1 MRIIDRDFDFYE
13 SMIEGHFRDAR
24 QCRHGGEPR
33 HLELSDAAAVV
44 RDALARYRALIDAPQ
59 EKD

>member
-24 QCRHGGEPR
+24 QCPHGGESR
-33 HLELSDAAAVV
+33 HLELSDAAAAV
-44 RDALARYRALIDAPQ
+44 RAALARYRALIDAPQ
-59 EKD
+59 ETA